1 MRSGTTAGF
10 AAASTAGS
18 AVASA
23 GCHAK
28 RARVPA
34 TRVGGARRRRP
45 TSPWS
50 EATRR
55 RDVASRVVADDAP
68 AHVEVELDPNA
79 PAALTSKALGV
90 ERGQT
95 LPPVPGGRVHWVAD
109 AAGVAAMREAVM
121 DPARNPTTREGYP
134 PIVGLDGEWKPGSRT
149 PVSILQV
156 ATRTDAFVVDMFA
169 VAKRDA
175 PDDARE
181 AFDAFL
187 HELLRSAEVYKLGFS
202 FGYDLTRMKASYPH
216 LASLRQRGDPRAMV
230 DVKQLAHAASAN
242 RSNLRVGLATLTKMV
257 LGATLSKEQQCS
269 DWSRRPLAPAQL
281 AYAAADAFY
290 LNLIF
295 DKCVEKSHGKLLR
308 GLDDIVAM
316 GDPRAKGKHLPR
328 KAKKAL
334 KKQAALAARLTRGA
348 GGGGGF
354 GAPGGSSGRRPDV
367 EEVNVDLGA
376 TLSSVGQATAGGRK
390 GVARLLSSDKDVRA
404 AKRGGA
410 VERWANA
417 AVLYLSV
424 GAPGKK
430 TGAGEFW
437 EEGEGGDLFM
447 RPDEAT
453 MEGAEA
459 AIARTPLA
467 ACLSSERGKGG
478 CGEEDPEAEEACDVG
493 DDDETSAP
501 AALLFMRRPPGNY
514 VFCGR
519 LESAPGTKGA
529 VRLVD
534 AAALREGSTFHQLVG
549 CRLREAPP
557 RA

>member
-1 MRSGTTAGF
+1 M
-10 AAASTAGS
+10 
-18 AVASA
+18 
-23 GCHAK
+23 
-28 RARVPA
+28 
-34 TRVGGARRRRP
+34 
-45 TSPWS
+45 
-50 EATRR
+50 
-55 RDVASRVVADDAP
+55 
-68 AHVEVELDPNA
+68 
-79 PAALTSKALGV
+79 
-90 ERGQT
+90 
-95 LPPVPGGRVHWVAD
+95 HWVAD

-121 DPARNPTTREGYP
+121 DPAHNPTTREGHP
-134 PIVGLDGEWKPGSRT
+134 PVVGLDGEWKPGSRT

-156 ATRTDAFVVDMFA
+156 ATRTDAFVVDLFA

-187 HELLRSAEVYKLGFS
+187 HELLFSDEVYKLGFS
-202 FGYDLTRMKASYPH
+202 LGYDLTRMKASYPH
-216 LASLRQRGDPRAMV
+216 LASLRQRPEPKAMV

-269 DWSRRPLAPAQL
+269 DWSRRPLSAAQV

-290 LNLIF
+290 LTLIF
-295 DKCVEKSHGKLLR
+295 DKCVEKSHGKLLAS
-308 GLDDIVAM
+308 LDDVVAL

-334 KKQAALAARLTRGA
+334 KKQAALAARVTKGA
-348 GGGGGF
+348 NGGGF
-354 GAPGGSSGRRPDV
+354 GAAGGGSGRRPDV
-367 EEVNVDLGA
+367 QEVNVDL
-376 TLSSVGQATAGGRK
+376 SSIIAGSCVGQATAGGRK
-390 GVARLLSSDKDVRA
+390 GVARLLSADKDVRA

-447 RPDEAT
+447 RPDEAALQ
-453 MEGAEA
+453 GAEA
-459 AIARTPLA
+459 AIKRTPLE
-467 ACLSSERGKGG
+467 ACLSTKRGEGG
-478 CGEEDPEAEEACDVG
+478 CGEEDPEAEDACAVG
-493 DDDETSAP
+493 DDDDETSAP

-519 LESAPGTKGA
+519 LESAPGAKGA

>member
-1 MRSGTTAGF
+1 MRSGATSGLAVTS
-10 AAASTAGS
+10 AA
-18 AVASA
+18 ASA

-34 TRVGGARRRRP
+34 VRVGGAHRRRP

-55 RDVASRVVADDAP
+55 GDVASRVVADDAP
-68 AHVEVELDPNA
+68 ASVEVELDPNA

-216 LASLRQRGDPRAMV
+216 LASLREKGEPRAMV

-269 DWSRRPLAPAQL
+269 DWSRRPLAAAQL

-295 DKCVEKSHGKLLR
+295 DKCLEKSHGKLL
-308 GLDDIVAM
+308 GSLDDIVAM

-348 GGGGGF
+348 GGGGL
-354 GAPGGSSGRRPDV
+354 GAPGGGSGRRPDV
-367 EEVNVDLGA
+367 AEVNVDFSA
-376 TLSSVGQATAGGRK
+376 TLASVGQAIAGGRK

-430 TGAGEFW
+430 ARAGEFW
-437 EEGEGGDLFM
+437 EEGERGDLFM

-453 MEGAEA
+453 LEGTEA
-459 AIARTPLA
+459 AITRTPLA
-467 ACLSSERGKGG
+467 ACLSSARGKRV
-478 CGEEDPEAEEACDVG
+478 CGAEDPEAEEACDVAA
-493 DDDETSAP
+493 DDDAADDAP

-519 LESAPGTKGA
+519 LETTPGAPGV

-534 AAALREGSTFHQLVG
+534 AAALRQGSTFHQLVG